1 MAGFFLNNVTKKLFV
16 TTPTATTFFKTLTT
30 IAKPKVFLDVTA
42 DDEPIGPMLYQKQ
55 AIKLALC
62 TGEKGD
68 TYKNSKFHRIIP
80 KFMIQ
85 GGDFTKHNGTGG
97 RSIYGKH
104 FDDENFN
111 LKHTG
116 EGILSMANAGPN
128 TNGSQFFICTANT
141 SWLNNK
147 HVVFGRVVEGMSV
160 VQAIEKLGSED
171 GTPSKTVKITDC
183 GQLP

>member
-42 DDEPIGPMLYQKQ
+42 DDEPIGVTENFR
-55 AIKLALC
+55 ALC

-116 EGILSMANAGPN
+116 E
-128 TNGSQFFICTANT
+128 ANT